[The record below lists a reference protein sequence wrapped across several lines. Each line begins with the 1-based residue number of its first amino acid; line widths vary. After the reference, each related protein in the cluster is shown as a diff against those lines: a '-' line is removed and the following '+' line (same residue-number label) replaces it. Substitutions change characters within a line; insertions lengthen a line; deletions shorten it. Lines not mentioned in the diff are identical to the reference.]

1 MGVAHM
7 YQRVDVRHINYN
19 DFLPLMAERDLNY
32 RYPAWR
38 AGAGC
43 PDSPFLITGC
53 TRAFQESDS
62 RHNSRVMGQSLPPSP
77 LCSSFQPFSLYPSIS
92 LPPAFSSSM
101 YQLSSKIYRRI
112 DPPMIR
118 FPWSFQM
125 LPPLCGMQYTCSRGI
140 GNYKIFFLF
149 ELDEDLMVPWEHHHD
164 RIKRSIC
171 DTNLDGSFRNDE
183 KYRN

>member
-1 MGVAHM
+1 
-7 YQRVDVRHINYN
+7 
-19 DFLPLMAERDLNY
+19 MAERDLNY

-77 LCSSFQPFSLYPSIS
+77 LSSSFQPFSLYPSIS
-92 LPPAFSSSM
+92 LPAFFSPM

-125 LPPLCGMQYTCSRGI
+125 LPLLCGIRYTCSRGI

-149 ELDEDLMVPWEHHHD
+149 ELDEDLLVLWERHHD
-164 RIKRSIC
+164 RINIKWSILMIHHLE
-171 DTNLDGSFRNDE
+171 TIKISTSVLLLEAQTSMIFSREQGI
-183 KYRN
+183 

>member
-1 MGVAHM
+1 MLGRGARTHHSWLQGVREHFRN
-7 YQRVDVRHINYN
+7 QTRVITLGSWVN
-19 DFLPLMAERDLNY
+19 L
-32 RYPAWR
+32 YP
-38 AGAGC
+38 
-43 PDSPFLITGC
+43 
-53 TRAFQESDS
+53 
-62 RHNSRVMGQSLPPSP
+62 LPPSSHLFSP
-77 LCSSFQPFSLYPSIS
+77 SPFTPQSPS
-92 LPPAFSSSM
+92 PPAFSSSM